1 MNASYNLLNQ
11 YVKVDDQ
18 DPLDLSE
25 RITRIGHEVEGHHEL
40 AKGTKLV
47 VGYVKECIDHPNSD
61 HLHICQVEVAPGEVT
76 QIVCGAP
83 NVAAGQKVIVALPGC
98 ELYGGKISA
107 GKIRGEES
115 NGMICS
121 IAELIEDQ
129 RLLRDEDKAGIHVLP
144 EDAPVGEEALG
155 YMGLKDFVMEIGL
168 TPNRSD
174 CMAMTSL
181 AYEVG
186 AILNRPVK
194 LPEIKK
200 YDEKPSDL
208 KVDIETPLCSF
219 FGAKLVKGVETKESP
234 AWLRH
239 YLLASGIK
247 PINNIVDVSNFV
259 MVETGQPIHMYDYDK
274 LKEKAFVIKTGFKGS
289 YKMLDGEDYDIL
301 PEDVIVSTDGSIGC
315 VAGVMGSDATKI
327 DENSKNIVIE
337 AATFD
342 GPQLRQTARRLN
354 LLTDASQHFIK
365 GAIDTANSLNV
376 LDRCADLLVQLA
388 DAKEVYETVHSDLN
402 VPEKKVSVTVERV
415 NGLLGT
421 SFTTAEVKDVF
432 DRLRFPYELDGTNFT
447 VTVPTYRNDISMDA
461 DLIEEVA
468 RLYGY
473 DNIPSTLPEMSM
485 TKGELTDKQK
495 KERAV
500 AHILSDL
507 GLHETLTYTLTSPS
521 SNNDFNLFHPE
532 DEEIKLMSPLGEE
545 HSVARKSLLPH
556 MLDVIK
562 YNNDHSIKDV
572 NIFEIANTYVNEE
585 IEQLG
590 IAMSGNYIDTPWL
603 GNVVKADYY
612 IMKGIFEKVM
622 HVLNIDPARYILVR
636 VEEDNKDFHPGRSA
650 YVKMGKEIVGVV
662 GQVHPAKAK
671 AYGVDETYV
680 CELNLTSL
688 IAVRS
693 SKIKFTPLPQYP
705 SVSRDIA
712 LIVDRSVPASDIERT
727 IFKASKL
734 IKETKIF
741 DVYEGEHVAK
751 DQKSIA
757 VSLTLQDD
765 KRTLDEK
772 AVNEAMEKVL
782 EAVKKAYNA
791 ELRS

>member
-432 DRLRFPYELDGTNFT
+432 DHLRFPYELDGTNFT

-622 HVLNIDPARYILVR
+622 HVLNIDPARYTLVR

>member
-11 YVKVDDQ
+11 YIKVDDQ

-622 HVLNIDPARYILVR
+622 HVLNIDPARYTLVR

>member
-1 MNASYNLLNQ
+1 
-11 YVKVDDQ
+11 
-18 DPLDLSE
+18 
-25 RITRIGHEVEGHHEL
+25 
-40 AKGTKLV
+40 
-47 VGYVKECIDHPNSD
+47 
-61 HLHICQVEVAPGEVT
+61 
-76 QIVCGAP
+76 
-83 NVAAGQKVIVALPGC
+83 
-98 ELYGGKISA
+98 
-107 GKIRGEES
+107 
-115 NGMICS
+115 
-121 IAELIEDQ
+121 
-129 RLLRDEDKAGIHVLP
+129 
-144 EDAPVGEEALG
+144 
-155 YMGLKDFVMEIGL
+155 
-168 TPNRSD
+168 
-174 CMAMTSL
+174 
-181 AYEVG
+181 
-186 AILNRPVK
+186 
-194 LPEIKK
+194 
-200 YDEKPSDL
+200 
-208 KVDIETPLCSF
+208 
-219 FGAKLVKGVETKESP
+219 
-234 AWLRH
+234 
-239 YLLASGIK
+239 
-247 PINNIVDVSNFV
+247 
-259 MVETGQPIHMYDYDK
+259 MYDYDK

-388 DAKEVYETVHSDLN
+388 DAKEIYETVHSDLN
-402 VPEKKVSVTVERV
+402 VEEKKVSVTVERV

-421 SFTTAEVKDVF
+421 SFTTDEVKDVF
-432 DRLRFPYELDGTNFT
+432 DRLQFKYDLEGTNFT

-485 TKGELTDKQK
+485 TKGELTPKQQ
-495 KERAV
+495 KERAIV
-500 AHILSDL
+500 HILSDL

-521 SNNDFNLFHPE
+521 SNNDFNLFHPK

-545 HSVARKSLLPH
+545 HSVARKSILPH

-622 HVLNIDPARYILVR
+622 HVLNIDPARYSLIR

-671 AYGVDETYV
+671 AYGIDETYV

-712 LIVDRSVPASDIERT
+712 LIVDRKVPASDIERT

-734 IKETKIF
+734 IKGTKIF
-741 DVYEGEHVAK
+741 DVYEGEHVAD

-772 AVNEAMEKVL
+772 SVNEAMEKVL

>member
-61 HLHICQVEVAPGEVT
+61 HLHICQVEVALGEVT

-622 HVLNIDPARYILVR
+622 HVLNIDPARYTLVR

>member
-590 IAMSGNYIDTPWL
+590 IAMSGKYIDTPWL

>member
-622 HVLNIDPARYILVR
+622 HVLNIDPARYTLVR